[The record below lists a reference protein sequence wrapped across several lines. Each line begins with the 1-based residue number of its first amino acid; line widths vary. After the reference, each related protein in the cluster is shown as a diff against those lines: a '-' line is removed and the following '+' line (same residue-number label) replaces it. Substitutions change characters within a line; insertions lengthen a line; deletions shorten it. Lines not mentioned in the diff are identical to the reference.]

1 MIVFVPYRFSGSLF
15 SMRAFRQ
22 ARDAFECAPMNSEP
36 TELPGVYTA
45 WQKARDG
52 DLNVCPDCGSADFS
66 FRRWD
71 SACGGF

>member
-1 MIVFVPYRFSGSLF
+1 
-15 SMRAFRQ
+15 
-22 ARDAFECAPMNSEP
+22 MNSEP